1 MFWMARSIVGSS
13 GREYTKLRSMQE
25 RVNLLEGQMAV
36 QSLLNKGTKIS
47 IEIPI
52 KESIEEVRENTN

>member
-1 MFWMARSIVGSS
+1 MG
-13 GREYTKLRSMQE
+13 LRSMQE
-25 RVNLLEGQMAV
+25 RVNLLEGRMIV

-52 KESIEEVRENTN
+52 KKTIDENFEDDDSVIQWGKTTSETQA

>member
-1 MFWMARSIVGSS
+1 MG
-13 GREYTKLRSMQE
+13 LRSMQE
-25 RVNLLEGQMAV
+25 RVNLLEGRMIV

-52 KESIEEVRENTN
+52 KKTIDVDFETDESVIQWRKATSETQA